1 MDTLPPNRRK
11 RWNTIGILAIIAY
24 ILLIS
29 VLITIGHKYNDV
41 LGVIFNILVG
51 ICIMLTIVIIIK
63 RIKTYKRNINN

>member
-1 MDTLPPNRRK
+1 MDTLPPTRRK
-11 RWNTIGILAIIAY
+11 RSNTIGFLALIAY

-29 VLITIGHKYNDV
+29 VLIIIGHKYNDV

-51 ICIMLTIVIIIK
+51 ICVTLTIVIIIK